1 MKKNCFV
8 LACSLLLLAGGTL
21 FAEAESYQAEELAS
35 DFLQRLLADGEDWDS
50 ALVQE
55 MAAYSQKEQPS
66 VFLQRLLADGVDWD
80 NALVQEMA
88 ACLPEEQQKNWEA
101 SFKTADLTSPRWLIP
116 FRRNQIAEQAE
127 YLTDKQKEAIYEKS
141 TFSPVGAGFLNLG
154 CGFGIGSFVE
164 GDLFGGLVQVVPPAI
179 ASIVLISNLFNSKKE
194 DSSLSLM
201 EDIFLPELVTNLVTR
216 AVGFALP
223 FVFSAV
229 CNKTMQ
235 NSLGVDKKGRALPAK
250 DKTAAQNLSVM
261 PLLNP
266 VGNEYGFVALL
277 QL

>member
-1 MKKNCFV
+1 MRKNYFV
-8 LACSLLLLAGGTL
+8 LACSLLLMAGGSL
-21 FAEAESYQAEELAS
+21 FAQAESHQAEQLAS
-35 DFLQRLLADGEDWDS
+35 DFLQRLLDDGEDWDS
-50 ALVQE
+50 TLVQE
-55 MAAYSQKEQPS
+55 MAAY
-66 VFLQRLLADGVDWD
+66 
-80 NALVQEMA
+80 
-88 ACLPEEQQKNWEA
+88 LPEEQQKNWECN
-101 SFKTADLTSPRWLIP
+101 FKVTDWISPRWLIP
-116 FRRNQIAEQAE
+116 FRKNKITEQAE
-127 YLTDKQKEAIYEKS
+127 NLTAEQKETIYEKS

-164 GDLFGGLVQVVPPAI
+164 GDLFGGLVQIIPQTI
-179 ASIVLISNLFNSKKE
+179 AFFVLMDNSIKRTDEINNDDNSTNSKTVAA
-194 DSSLSLM
+194 
-201 EDIFLPELVTNLVTR
+201 IQGCLVTHLVTR

-250 DKTAAQNLSVM
+250 AKAVPAQNLSVM

-266 VGNEYGFVALL
+266 VGNEYGFVAML

>member
-1 MKKNCFV
+1 MRKNYFV
-8 LACSLLLLAGGTL
+8 LACSLLLMAGGSL
-21 FAEAESYQAEELAS
+21 FSQAESHQAEQLAS
-35 DFLQRLLADGEDWDS
+35 DFLGRLLDDGEDWDS

-55 MAAYSQKEQPS
+55 MAAY
-66 VFLQRLLADGVDWD
+66 
-80 NALVQEMA
+80 
-88 ACLPEEQQKNWEA
+88 LPEEQQKNWECN
-101 SFKTADLTSPRWLIP
+101 FKVTDWISPRWLIP
-116 FRRNQIAEQAE
+116 FRKNKITEQAE
-127 YLTDKQKEAIYEKS
+127 NLTAEQKETIYEKS

-164 GDLFGGLVQVVPPAI
+164 GDLFGGLVQIIPQTI
-179 ASIVLISNLFNSKKE
+179 AFFVLMDSTMKLAEAVSNE
-194 DSSLSLM
+194 DDFESAKNASAMQGCL
-201 EDIFLPELVTNLVTR
+201 ITYLVTR

-250 DKTAAQNLSVM
+250 AKAVPAQNLSVM

-266 VGNEYGFVALL
+266 VGNEYGFVAML

>member
-8 LACSLLLLAGGTL
+8 LACSLLLLAGGAL
-21 FAEAESYQAEELAS
+21 FAEAESHQAEELAS
-35 DFLQRLLADGEDWDS
+35 D
-50 ALVQE
+50 
-55 MAAYSQKEQPS
+55 
-66 VFLQRLLADGVDWD
+66 FLQRLLADGVDWD

-88 ACLPEEQQKNWEA
+88 ACLPEEQQKNWE
-101 SFKTADLTSPRWLIP
+101 SKFHVSEDWISPRWLIP
-116 FRRNQIAEQAE
+116 FRKNKIAEQAE
-127 YLTDKQKEAIYEKS
+127 HLTDKQKEAIYEKS
-141 TFSPVGAGFLNLG
+141 TFSPVGAGFMNLG

-164 GDLFGGLVQVVPPAI
+164 GDLFGGLVQVVPQA
-179 ASIVLISNLFNSKKE
+179 IVLLSYALNIEEE
-194 DSSLSLM
+194 DSSSM
-201 EDIFLPELVTNLVTR
+201 KDIILPVLVTNLVTR